1 MIDGTVTIKVSD
13 YEQMKEVNALL
24 EEQVKSL
31 QELINTKLVK
41 NDYVILETKTESSW
55 MNYYVKAY
63 DTKYTYYG
71 KYDEYFLS
79 KIEAL
84 EEKAKK
90 EREHYYKLEADYQS
104 LLARYEI
111 LSKNSIVKVIKK
123 ILKLK

>member
-41 NDYVILETKTESSW
+41 NNYVILETKTENLL
-55 MNYYVKAY
+55 MNYYVKVY

-79 KIEAL
+79 KIETL

-90 EREHYYKLEADYQS
+90 EREHYSELEADYQS
-104 LLARYEI
+104 LLARYEM